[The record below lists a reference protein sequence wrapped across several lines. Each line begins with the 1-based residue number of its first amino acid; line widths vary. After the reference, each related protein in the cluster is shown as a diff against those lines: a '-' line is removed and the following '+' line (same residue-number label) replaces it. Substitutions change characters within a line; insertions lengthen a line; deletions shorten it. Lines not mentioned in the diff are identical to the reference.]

1 VSRAKP
7 DSVKMGPMALRVMTW
22 NLWWHF
28 GPWSERFALLLDT
41 IREAD
46 PDVLCLQE
54 VWSNETRDDAHQLA
68 LELDMHVVRTDPVF
82 WNGQSFGNAVL
93 SRWPLERIA
102 DEQLPAADGSPS
114 HRRIVAASVETPFGA
129 WPIAS
134 THLDHRF
141 DRSADRQ
148 AQVRRVMELAKE
160 WRGDSKVDLPLIV
173 GADVNAV
180 ADTDEVRMATGRA
193 AGVDGIIFSDVW
205 EQVGEG
211 PGATWLRENPYS
223 PHSAWP
229 NRRLDYLL
237 VSWPRPKPVGN
248 PTRAWLV
255 GHGGDADMWPSDHLG
270 VVAEFVTPD

>member
-1 VSRAKP
+1 
-7 DSVKMGPMALRVMTW
+7 
-22 NLWWHF
+22 
-28 GPWSERFALLLDT
+28 
-41 IREAD
+41 
-46 PDVLCLQE
+46 
-54 VWSNETRDDAHQLA
+54 
-68 LELDMHVVRTDPVF
+68 
-82 WNGQSFGNAVL
+82 
-93 SRWPLERIA
+93 
-102 DEQLPAADGSPS
+102 
-114 HRRIVAASVETPFGA
+114 
-129 WPIAS
+129 
-134 THLDHRF
+134 
-141 DRSADRQ
+141 
-148 AQVRRVMELAKE
+148 MELAKE